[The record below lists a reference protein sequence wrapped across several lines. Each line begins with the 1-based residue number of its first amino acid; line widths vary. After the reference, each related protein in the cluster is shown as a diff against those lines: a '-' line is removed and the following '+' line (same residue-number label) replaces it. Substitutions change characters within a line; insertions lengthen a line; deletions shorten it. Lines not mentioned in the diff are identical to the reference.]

1 MTAVAIPKSR
11 AERRL
16 VIAGRVLAFAGA
28 ALGVVP
34 CFIVFY
40 EFDNGDKV
48 FSDPIWV
55 RIALC
60 LWQIVPLPIAW
71 WIGRSVAR
79 TTAALVVLLA
89 GMALIVASEA
99 SSNWYVFPPHV
110 ASGLV
115 VIVVPMF
122 QLLFL
127 AVIVLI
133 AGLTSCW
140 TLWRSRRPPSA
151 DD

>member
-1 MTAVAIPKSR
+1 MTAVAIAKSR
-11 AERRL
+11 TERRL
-16 VIAGRVLAFAGA
+16 VFAGRVLAFAGA

-40 EFDNGDKV
+40 EFDNGDKI

-71 WIGRSVAR
+71 WIGRRVAR

-89 GMALIVASEA
+89 GMALVVASETSYWDA
-99 SSNWYVFPPHV
+99 FPPNV

-115 VIVVPMF
+115 VTVVPMF

-127 AVIVLI
+127 AMIVFI
-133 AGLTSCW
+133 AWLTSCW
-140 TLWRSRRPPSA
+140 TLWRSRRRPSA

>member
-40 EFDNGDKV
+40 EFDNGDKI

-71 WIGRSVAR
+71 WIGRRVAR

-89 GMALIVASEA
+89 GMALVVASEA
-99 SSNWYVFPPHV
+99 NYWDAFPPNV

-115 VIVVPMF
+115 VTVVPMF

-127 AVIVLI
+127 AVIVFI
-133 AGLTSCW
+133 AWLTSCW
-140 TLWRSRRPPSA
+140 TLWRSRRRPSA

>member
-1 MTAVAIPKSR
+1 MTAVAIAKSR
-11 AERRL
+11 TERRL
-16 VIAGRVLAFAGA
+16 VFAGRVLAFAGA

-40 EFDNGDKV
+40 EFDNGDKI

-71 WIGRSVAR
+71 WIGRRVAR

-89 GMALIVASEA
+89 GMALVVASETSYWDA
-99 SSNWYVFPPHV
+99 FPPNV

-115 VIVVPMF
+115 VTVVPMF

-127 AVIVLI
+127 AVIVFI
-133 AGLTSCW
+133 AWLTSCW
-140 TLWRSRRPPSA
+140 TLWRSRRRPSA

>member
-60 LWQIVPLPIAW
+60 LWQMVPLPIAW
-71 WIGRSVAR
+71 CIGRRVAR

-89 GMALIVASEA
+89 GMALVVASEA
-99 SSNWYVFPPHV
+99 NYWDAFPPHV

-115 VIVVPMF
+115 VMVVPMF

>member
-11 AERRL
+11 TERRL
-16 VIAGRVLAFAGA
+16 VVAGRVLAFAGA

-55 RIALC
+55 RIALS

-71 WIGRSVAR
+71 WIGRRVAR

-89 GMALIVASEA
+89 GMALVVASEA
-99 SSNWYVFPPHV
+99 NYWDAFPPNV

-127 AVIVLI
+127 AVIVFI
-133 AGLTSCW
+133 AWLTSCW
-140 TLWRSRRPPSA
+140 TLWRSRRRPSA